1 MTVCVDGRRTSIRL
15 EPVMWDALQDIA
27 DHQRLTVDDVVTRV
41 NSTRDPQDNLTAAI
55 RVYIVEFYRSQSG

>member
-1 MTVCVDGRRTSIRL
+1 
-15 EPVMWDALQDIA
+15 MWDALQDIA

-41 NSTRDPQDNLTAAI
+41 NSARDPFDNLTAAI